1 MGIPTQILG
10 LIASLG
16 LLVFVHEL
24 GHFFF
29 ARLFKTRVEKFYL
42 FFNPGFSILRM
53 KKVNGKREFSFF
65 SKSSPES
72 WADYPE
78 STEWGLGWLPLGGY
92 CSISGMVDETK
103 TADSLGEEPQ
113 PWEYR
118 FKPTWQRFFIIVG
131 GVLFNFVSAIILYVT
146 IFFSWGDTYL
156 PIENA
161 KYGFQFSETAQ
172 KIGFK
177 NGDKILMIDTI
188 KPLDLRDFS
197 IKVLVDNIREVTV
210 QRDTQIVKIVVPKEF
225 ARNVVGDGKGAFA
238 NYQFPF
244 VVAELVDNMPAK
256 AAGLEVND
264 SVIAINGVSTL
275 SYFDYQE
282 TFTKNPEKPIQL
294 TVIRAGKEVEVT
306 VTPNKEGKVG
316 VYPTNPANYFETK
329 TTYYNFFQSIPK
341 GLSFGVEQLG
351 TYIKQFKLVFTKEG
365 ASQIGGFGSIG
376 KMFPKEWDWTRFW
389 ENTAFLAII
398 LAFMNILP
406 IPALDGGYILFIL
419 IEMITRRKPSDK
431 FIGYANYIGF
441 ALLLLLLLYANGM
454 DIIRGFFK

>member
-1 MGIPTQILG
+1 MGIPTQVLG
-10 LIASLG
+10 LLASLG

-53 KKVNGKREFSFF
+53 KKINGKREFSFF

-103 TADSLGEEPQ
+103 SADSLGEEPQ

-118 FKPTWQRFFIIVG
+118 SKPAWQRFFIIVG
-131 GVLFNFVSAIILYVT
+131 GVLFNFVSAIILYVA
-146 IFFSWGDTYL
+146 IFFTWGDSYL

-161 KYGFQFSETAQ
+161 KYGFKFSETAQ
-172 KIGFK
+172 KIGFQ

-188 KPLDLRDFS
+188 KPVDLSDFS
-197 IKVLVDNIREVTV
+197 IKVLVDNVKEITV
-210 QRDTQIVKIVVPKEF
+210 LRDTQLFKIAVPSDF
-225 ARNVVGDGKGAFA
+225 ARKVVGEGKGIAT
-238 NYQFPF
+238 YQFPF
-244 VVAELVDNMPAK
+244 VIGSVVKDTPAEK
-256 AAGLEVND
+256 AGFQSGD
-264 SVIAINGVSTL
+264 SLIAFNQTPMN
-275 SYFDYQE
+275 YFTDYQDSLNQY
-282 TFTKNPEKPIQL
+282 KEKPITIRVVRSGMVKDL
-294 TVIRAGKEVEVT
+294 HVI
-306 VTPNKEGKVG
+306 PNKDGKLG
-316 VYPTNPANYFETK
+316 VSPVDPVNYFETK

-376 KMFPKEWDWTRFW
+376 KMFPQEWDWIRFW